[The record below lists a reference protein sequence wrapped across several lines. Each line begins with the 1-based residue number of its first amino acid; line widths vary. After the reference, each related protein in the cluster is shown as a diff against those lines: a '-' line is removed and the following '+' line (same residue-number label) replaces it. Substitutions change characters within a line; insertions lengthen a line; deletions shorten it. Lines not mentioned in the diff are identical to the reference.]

1 MEASKAKSDPVPVV
15 VRSEGAFNAGIILDE
30 SNYDVWSQLVEMHIA
45 EREKLSFIRGM
56 PQPPAEKDE
65 GYEQWYAENQKVKR
79 WILMS
84 MKPEIMKRYLRLKTA
99 HEIWIALSKA
109 FYDGSDELQVFAL
122 NQKAFKSKQ
131 GGRSVSEYYGELVE
145 IFRELDHRDMVTM
158 KDPEDVKSYHDAIE
172 RLRVH
177 IFLAGLDETFEQV
190 RGEMLRKDLLP
201 SLEECYA
208 VIRREAVR
216 RETLNT
222 DAGNSD
228 VAVMIMKNKS
238 RASRGSEKPN
248 YKCTKCNKSGH
259 TKERCYELKPKKVN
273 KTLSLL
279 PLLVLLITMTRKTIG
294 CGIRRGKLYYLD
306 LASKYSEKL
315 GQAFALE
322 ENSDKKKTEELMYF
336 EPVSGIQDENR
347 GDHGIQTLSLDEIQ
361 LLRMDDTDKEIRGEA
376 ENVTYENVVAEHS
389 EHVASEVRETEPE
402 APEIEEVTDGEAIG
416 SEVTEGL
423 LDDNPGSLND
433 IPHQSSNKGTNVSSR
448 VLPARQNRGIPKS
461 SYEPNLT
468 SEPALRNRADR
479 SHYRNTACVAQV
491 GAWQSQPASTH
502 LLLSDKSRQ
511 LRMSCA
517 FLADN

>member
-259 TKERCYELKPKKVN
+259 TKERCYE
-273 KTLSLL
+273 
-279 PLLVLLITMTRKTIG
+279 TRKTIG

-322 ENSDKKKTEELMYF
+322 ENSDKKKTEESLP
-336 EPVSGIQDENR
+336 EKKKTAAIAGVLLLPRSSSQPSPDAAVHRCSHR
-347 GDHGIQTLSLDEIQ
+347 RTLPFIVAAIAGV
-361 LLRMDDTDKEIRGEA
+361 LLLIVVGKGRKKKKKPDDPNTERSPSVHPCTTAIAAIPSPCRRRRLA
-376 ENVTYENVVAEHS
+376 
-389 EHVASEVRETEPE
+389 VR
-402 APEIEEVTDGEAIG
+402 
-416 SEVTEGL
+416 
-423 LDDNPGSLND
+423 
-433 IPHQSSNKGTNVSSR
+433 
-448 VLPARQNRGIPKS
+448 LPARR
-461 SYEPNLT
+461 
-468 SEPALRNRADR
+468 RR
-479 SHYRNTACVAQV
+479 
-491 GAWQSQPASTH
+491 
-502 LLLSDKSRQ
+502 
-511 LRMSCA
+511 
-517 FLADN
+517 